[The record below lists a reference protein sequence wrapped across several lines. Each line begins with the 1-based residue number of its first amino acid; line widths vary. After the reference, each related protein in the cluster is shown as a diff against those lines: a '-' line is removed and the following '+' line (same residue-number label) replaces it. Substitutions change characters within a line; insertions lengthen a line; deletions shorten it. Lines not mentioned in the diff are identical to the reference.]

1 MKIPGTIPYALG
13 CLVVRASALVMV
25 FATITGLWA
34 QSEIPPFNALV
45 TDVPGILSPDK
56 KSELE
61 QKLRSV
67 KLSTGTEIAVLIVNT
82 LSGNSVEGYAQE
94 VVRKWKIGE
103 QNKDNGI
110 LLLIS
115 TQEHAIRI
123 EVGRGLEGSVPDII
137 AGRIIRDQMVP
148 LFKSGDF
155 AGGISLGV
163 QRLIEL
169 NSGEYKQQE
178 RPSPS
183 EQMPAINVFWVLV
196 VIGVIF
202 AQVLK
207 TSLGSTLG
215 PLSAG
220 IAMGIIGA
228 FSIGFL
234 WGIVILFLVPL
245 FSSGN
250 GRYISGPGS
259 GGWGGGG
266 FGGGGFGGG
275 GSIHFGGGGSF
286 SGGGASGRW

>member
-1 MKIPGTIPYALG
+1 MNIPGVIPSTLSW
-13 CLVVRASALVMV
+13 LLRRASVVLMV
-25 FATITGLWA
+25 LATITCLWA
-34 QSEIPPFNALV
+34 QSELPSFNALV
-45 TDVPGILSPDK
+45 TDIPGVLSAEK

-61 QKLRSV
+61 QKLRSL
-67 KLSTGTEIAVLIVNT
+67 KSSEGTEIAVLIVNS
-82 LSGNSVEGYAQE
+82 LGGNSVEGYAQD

-103 QNKDNGI
+103 KNKDNGI
-110 LLLIS
+110 LLLIAI
-115 TQEHAIRI
+115 QEHAIRI

-148 LFKSGDF
+148 LFKSGDI

-169 NSGEYKQQE
+169 ATGEYQQQE
-178 RPSPS
+178 QPSPS
-183 EQMPAINVFWVLV
+183 EQMPAINIFWVLIV
-196 VIGVIF
+196 VGVLV

-207 TSLGSTLG
+207 AFLGNTLG

-220 IAMGIIGA
+220 IAMGFIAALTIG
-228 FSIGFL
+228 IL
-234 WGIVILFLVPL
+234 WGLIIFFLVPL

-266 FGGGGFGGG
+266 FGGGFSGG
-275 GSIHFGGGGSF
+275 GSISFGGGGSF
-286 SGGGASGRW
+286 SGGGASGKW